1 MVTSET
7 NAGERDI
14 QKVSQKVLQ
23 KVLLTVN
30 YRPELHAKLLAAL
43 APAEVVQ
50 VAANDEAG
58 ISAALEYVD
67 AAVLGGDLDA
77 RFLNAPNLAWVHCD
91 HAGLNNSAKPE
102 VIDNGLIVTGSA
114 GRAAPALAQHIFFLA
129 LSLAY
134 DVPSLVDMKRSK
146 IWRGGVDLSD
156 KRCMLDKTIG
166 IIGYGYTGVATAA
179 LAKAFGMKVLAYG
192 KSDGATPDNVDRYFS
207 RDGGDSIDEIVG
219 ASDVL
224 ALTIRLTDETYHMI
238 GARELGLMK
247 SSAVL
252 INMARGA
259 VVDEAA
265 LVRALHAGTIA
276 GAGLDVFEQEP
287 LPPEADIWDA
297 PNTIIT
303 PHATAEIPDLQ
314 ASSLNIIC
322 QNIDRYRSGGTMLN
336 QILPGD
342 IYTK

>member
-1 MVTSET
+1 METSKKNDT
-7 NAGERDI
+7 GRDI
-14 QKVSQKVLQ
+14 QN
-23 KVLLTVN
+23 VLLTVN
-30 YRPELHAKLLAAL
+30 YRTELHEKLLDAL
-43 APAEVVQ
+43 APAKVVQ
-50 VAANDEAG
+50 VAASDEDG
-58 ISAALEYVD
+58 IAKALEYVD
-67 AAVLGGDLDA
+67 AAILGGDLDD
-77 RFLNAPNLAWVHCD
+77 RFLNAPDLAWVHCD

-102 VIDNGLIVTGSA
+102 VIEKGLIVTGSA

-146 IWRGGVDLSD
+146 VWRGGVDLSD
-156 KRCMLDKTIG
+156 KRCLLGKTIG

-179 LAKAFGMKVLAYG
+179 LAKAFGMTVLAYG
-192 KSDGATPDNVDRYFS
+192 KSDGDAPENVDTYFS
-207 RDGGDSIDEIVG
+207 RDGGDSIDEIVA

-224 ALTIRLTDETYHMI
+224 VLAIRLTNETYHMI

-247 SSAVL
+247 PSAVL

-259 VVDEAA
+259 VVDEPA
-265 LVRALHAGTIA
+265 LAQALHAGTIA

-287 LPPEADIWDA
+287 LPPEAPIWDA
-297 PNTIIT
+297 PNTIMT

-322 QNIDRYRSGGTMLN
+322 QNIQRYRSGETMLN

>member
-1 MVTSET
+1 MMTGQSSG
-7 NAGERDI
+7 AARDI
-14 QKVSQKVLQ
+14 RKI
-23 KVLLTVN
+23 LLTVD
-30 YRPELHAKLLAAL
+30 YRAELHAKLLAAL
-43 APAEVVQ
+43 APAEVIQ
-50 VAANDEAG
+50 VAAHDDGG
-58 ISAALEYVD
+58 ISRALDVVD
-67 AAVLGGDLDA
+67 AAILAGDLDD
-77 RFLNAPNLAWVHCD
+77 RFLQAPHLRWVHCD
-91 HAGLNNSAKPE
+91 HAGLNNSAKPD
-102 VIDNGLIVTGSA
+102 VIETGLIVTGSA

-134 DVPSLVDMKRSK
+134 DVPSLVAMKQSK

-156 KRCMLDKTIG
+156 KRCLLGKTIG
-166 IIGYGYTGVATAA
+166 IIGYGYTGVETAV
-179 LAKAFGMKVLAYG
+179 LAKAFGMEVLAYG
-192 KSDGATPDNVDRYFS
+192 KSDCPTPDNVDTYFS
-207 RDGGDSIDEIVG
+207 RDGGDTIDEIVR

-224 ALTIRLTDETYHMI
+224 VLAIRLTNETHHMI

-247 SSAVL
+247 PSAVL

-265 LVRALHAGTIA
+265 LVAALHAGTIA

-287 LPPEADIWDA
+287 LPPEAEIWDA

-303 PHATAEIPDLQ
+303 PHATAEVPDLQ
-314 ASSLNIIC
+314 ARSLDIIC
-322 QNIDRYRSGGTMLN
+322 QNIRRYRTGEAMLN